1 MRKHFQAWLLAF
13 VGTACLLTV
22 FGGCWFYRNL
32 QRDNAITILR
42 QIRNGVQRHI
52 TQTQKDR
59 QTLQNSNALAKA
71 REFSRHLNNMQ
82 PAKLSPA
89 GLEKLQKQLDA
100 DYLLIFDEK
109 GICVTSTRK
118 QDIGQD
124 IRQISELSQIGAAF
138 TSPAGNQEKIQWNAE
153 NNEKLRT
160 QFAAAER
167 PDKKGFVVVGFGP
180 ASLMDPMRL
189 DMEKITGMFR
199 FGRAV
204 IQCEPK
210 DSDSDEPERIS
221 IDKSNLS
228 ITSGH
233 GKYRFF
239 GSIPLDDIYPF
250 SNHAFRIFIIS
261 GLILFAGIFVLT
273 LVLFHTTA
281 VRGVRAVNNAL
292 HKINEGDLGIRIKV
306 RSATEFEDLS
316 DGINRTVVR
325 LKKAVDKEA
334 EQENEMGKT
343 IQASILPSDFPDS
356 KSFSLAATL
365 FPAKGPGGDF
375 YDFFRI
381 DGVHTAMFV
390 GDVSDRGIPAALFML
405 KAKNLL
411 RELARPGCDPAE
423 MLMEVNRKLCAGNKS
438 QMFVSVF
445 FAILNQAD
453 GELKYVCAGHPR
465 PLLKHGNEEWS
476 FLPAEKSMVL
486 GVSVKAQYMTEE
498 IHLDGGDRLFIYTNG
513 ATETMDPGDKLF
525 GSQRL
530 LMFLNASEGNLSM
543 LMENFHDVLTEFAAG
558 KPQTDDITL
567 MTLDFHENQAENG
580 GTAR

>member
-22 FGGCWFYRNL
+22 LGGCWFYRNL
-32 QRDNAITILR
+32 QRDNAIAILR
-42 QIRNGVQRHI
+42 QIRSGVQRHI
-52 TQTQKDR
+52 AQSLKDR
-59 QTLQNSNALAKA
+59 QALQNAEALEKA
-71 REFSRHLNNMQ
+71 REFARLLNGMQ
-82 PAKLSPA
+82 PTKLPA
-89 GLEKLQKQLDA
+89 ELGKINKQLDV
-100 DYLLIFDEK
+100 DDLLLFDEK
-109 GICVTSTRK
+109 GVCIADSRK
-118 QDIGQD
+118 QYTGQE
-124 IRQISELSQIGAAF
+124 IRQIPGLDQIAAVF
-138 TSPAGNQEKIQWNAE
+138 PTPSGNFEKIQWNAE
-153 NNEKLRT
+153 NDEKKRT
-160 QFAAAER
+160 QFAAVKR
-167 PDKKGFVVVGFGP
+167 PDKKGLAVVGFGP
-180 ASLMDPMRL
+180 SALMDAMRL
-189 DMEKITGMFR
+189 DMEKITDMFR
-199 FGRAV
+199 FGHAV

-221 IDKSNLS
+221 IDKTNLC

-239 GSIPLDDIYPF
+239 GSIPLDEVYPLD
-250 SNHAFRIFIIS
+250 NYALRIFIIS

-273 LVLFHTTA
+273 LILFHTTA
-281 VRGVRAVNNAL
+281 VRGVRAVNKSL
-292 HKINEGDLGIRIKV
+292 RKINEGDLGIRIKV
-306 RSATEFEDLS
+306 RSASEFEDLS
-316 DGINRTVVR
+316 DGINRTVVN

-343 IQASILPSDFPDS
+343 IQASILPSDFPDN
-356 KSFSLAATL
+356 KAFSLAATL

-381 DGVHTAMFV
+381 DSVHTAMFV
-390 GDVSDRGIPAALFML
+390 GDVSDRGIAAALFML

-423 MLMEVNRKLCAGNKS
+423 MLSEVNRKLCAGNKP

-453 GELKYVCAGHPR
+453 GELRYVCAGHPH
-465 PLLKHGNEEWS
+465 PLLKHGSGEWE

-498 IHLDGGDRLFIYTNG
+498 IHLSGGDRLFIYTNG
-513 ATETMDPGDKLF
+513 ATETRDSGDKLF

-567 MTLDFHENQAENG
+567 MTLDFHEKQDELG
-580 GTAR
+580 GTSI